1 MRAQDLVGYLS
12 VLTPQHL
19 LEDDKWRLSHFFY
32 GLHAECNTHEGAS
45 LIFGGKS
52 GLLPLRWAINDPR
65 YPVHVVERDRFLREV
80 IGESAQSLGVN
91 NLILHAS
98 SDACMASLGDES
110 RVLGK
115 VWVDWKYFSASL
127 VEALVTGFRI
137 GYLAGEFD
145 EWLANPLWLH
155 RGSRE
160 AARQFYWHNATV
172 ALPMSGRQER
182 GPDVTLIV
190 PLPVQQVPDEIYR
203 SLAILLA
210 QSLIHVELLL
220 VMPAECDPESGLWLG
235 PLRDI
240 QDDRIRVLRAPAW
253 SMAEARTFGLREASG
268 LFVAFADAAQGGL
281 EPSMLGGLL
290 ESAVR
295 FNSDIAF
302 CRHPSGSSITAAE
315 LNPQTGS
322 ATGLLVEPR
331 ALLGC
336 PPLLDA
342 CLFRRRFLQEH
353 GLSFPAEAGQFH
365 DVAFRFMAHA
375 LSERTSVLSCAH
387 GTAGCQARSVE
398 DSAHDESSL
407 ERDLCAV
414 DAVLRDFV
422 CRHYEPSLEK
432 ALFLNR
438 GYRYRQ
444 MLADTPHDGARRD
457 MRRRMDQAILLQ
469 QAILYAHVAQVDEAL
484 VEWVRSEFI
493 TMEAGEYD
501 GFSDALGGGLQI

>member
-127 VEALVTGFRI
+127 VEVLVTGFRI

-190 PLPVQQVPDEIYR
+190 SLPVRQVLDEVYR

-210 QSLIHVELLL
+210 QSLIDVELLL
-220 VMPAECDPESGLWLG
+220 VLPAECDPESDLWLG

-268 LFVAFADAAQGGL
+268 LFVAFAEVAQGGL

-444 MLADTPHDGARRD
+444 ALARMPVDRLPEYRAQLQGLFSAEGILLPSEVLLADMAG
-457 MRRRMDQAILLQ
+457 Q
-469 QAILYAHVAQVDEAL
+469 DEAL
-484 VEWVRSEFI
+484 ARWLVE
-493 TMEAGEYD
+493 
-501 GFSDALGGGLQI
+501 L